1 MILSTVFKVLLLPLK
16 LLKWLVLWIACSALV
31 VIILSIPA
39 EGLTEEQTAAISQN
53 CSVMQQSL
61 RQLQKVDSRT
71 RTYLGTTYESILNK
85 FIIPLNLRLVKNN
98 LPTNVQLQA
107 EFIAGQTKF
116 KNTYTDYMR
125 ELEGLIATE
134 CHARPDEFYQKLET
148 VRERRGQLKES
159 VDHLSQLANDQY
171 QSVLDLRKSLL

>member
-1 MILSTVFKVLLLPLK
+1 MASSTLFRILLFPLK
-16 LLKWLVLWIACSALV
+16 LLKWLILWVVCSAIV
-31 VIILSIPA
+31 VLAFATPA
-39 EGLTEEQTAAISQN
+39 EGLTEEQAAAISQN
-53 CSVMQQSL
+53 CSAMQQSL

-107 EFIAGQTKF
+107 DFIAGQNQF
-116 KNTYTDYMR
+116 KSAYTDYMR

-134 CHARPDEFYQKLET
+134 CRSHPDEFYDKLEA
-148 VRERRGQLKES
+148 VRERRATLKSS
-159 VDHLSQLANDQY
+159 VDRLSSLASDQY
-171 QSVLDLRKSLL
+171 QSVLELRNSLL